1 MVSADGLTVTDM
13 ITGLVWQREGS
24 GARPG
29 CSGTSQLT
37 CSWSEAQ
44 TYCAGLTLSGLSDWR
59 LPALKELS
67 TIVEPNLPSIDPTAF
82 PGTPETTFWTSTQ
95 QDQLPTPIVSVVDF
109 DGGSC
114 GVITEPPALAIALG
128 LQFDYHVRCVVGS
141 RCYPTSRFVVLAGG
155 LAQDTLTG
163 LVWQQDGS
171 GTRAGCSG
179 SGNLT
184 CTWAEAQ
191 AYCTGLGSGFRLP
204 TVRELL
210 SIVDFTVASELPIN
224 PDLPVTLISHTAFPN
239 TPAEEF
245 WTSSP
250 TADSSGDEFIV
261 TFDGG
266 ESYGSAVGDDYRVRC
281 VR

>member
-163 LVWQQDGS
+163 LVWQQDGIGHARRVQREWQS
-171 GTRAGCSG
+171 DMHVGRG
-179 SGNLT
+179 SGLLHGT
-184 CTWAEAQ
+184 GVGLPASHGKGATLHRGLHG
-191 AYCTGLGSGFRLP
+191 GLGAANQPRP
-204 TVRELL
+204 
-210 SIVDFTVASELPIN
+210 
-224 PDLPVTLISHTAFPN
+224 
-239 TPAEEF
+239 
-245 WTSSP
+245 SSD
-250 TADSSGDEFIV
+250 ADQP
-261 TFDGG
+261 
-266 ESYGSAVGDDYRVRC
+266 YRVPEHPGRRVLDVFADC
-281 VR
+281 